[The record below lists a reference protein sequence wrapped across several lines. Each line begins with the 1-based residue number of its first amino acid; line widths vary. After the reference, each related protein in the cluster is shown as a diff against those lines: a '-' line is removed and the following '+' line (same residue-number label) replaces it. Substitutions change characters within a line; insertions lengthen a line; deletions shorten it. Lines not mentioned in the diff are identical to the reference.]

1 MAIINQDQRNFPR
14 YDTGEGLP
22 IKIAYPCEEE
32 KARKVGFRR
41 AKNISLGGLRF
52 DSNQEVSKNEPV
64 SIHIAL
70 KEQTRTIKQEAVVSW
85 TKKNAGNTQFE
96 IGVEFVEA
104 SPRDTQLWE
113 RFVSRQ
119 AQSES

>member
-32 KARKVGFRR
+32 NARKIGFRR
-41 AKNISLGGLRF
+41 AKDISLSGLRF
-52 DSNQEVSKNEPV
+52 DSNQEVSKNKPI
-64 SIHIAL
+64 SIHIAV

-85 TKKNAGNTQFE
+85 TKKNASNTQFE

-113 RFVSRQ
+113 RFVGRQ
-119 AQSES
+119 VQSER